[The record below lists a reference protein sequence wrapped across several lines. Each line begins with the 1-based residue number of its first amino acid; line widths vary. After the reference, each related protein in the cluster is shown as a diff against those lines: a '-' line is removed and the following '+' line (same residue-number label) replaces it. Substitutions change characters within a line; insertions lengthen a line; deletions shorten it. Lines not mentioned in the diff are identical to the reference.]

1 MGIAEDWEA
10 QGTRRQL
17 AGHEVFVVDRAPSGE
32 ERADPLLVLHGFPSC
47 SMDFR
52 ACLDRLAEHRRVLL
66 FDFLGFGLSAKP
78 DQHYRLTEQADVAA
92 AVVADAGLD
101 RVALLTHDMGDSVG
115 GEVLARSL
123 DGDLAFEISRRVLSN
138 GSIYIRM
145 AQLTAGQELLR
156 SLPDERLPADAPIG
170 GDGFK
175 GGLSGTFAPDH
186 QVPAEE
192 LEAQWQMMSHDDGH
206 LLLPRTIRYLEQR
219 FELEDRWTGAI
230 ERHPSPLTV
239 VWGELDPVAVLAM
252 TDRLL
257 EARPDAR
264 RIVLEGIGHY
274 PMVEAPGPFTD
285 AVLEGL
291 DGPVPAAGS

>member
-1 MGIAEDWEA
+1 MGIAEAWQAE
-10 QGTRRQL
+10 GTHRQL
-17 AGHEVFVVDRAPSGE
+17 AGHEVFVVDRPPSGE
-32 ERADPLLVLHGFPSC
+32 ETSDPLLVLHGFPSC

-52 ACLDRLAEHRRVLL
+52 QCLDGLAEHRRVLL

-78 DQHYRLTEQADVAA
+78 DQHYLLTEQADVAA
-92 AVVADAGLD
+92 AVVADADLQ

-123 DGDLAFEISRRVLSN
+123 DGDLGFEISRRVLTN

-156 SLPDERLPADAPIG
+156 SLPDERLPADAPLG
-170 GDGFK
+170 AEGFM

-186 QVPAEE
+186 QVPVEE
-192 LEAQWQMMSHDDGH
+192 LEAQWQMMSRLDGH

-219 FELEDRWTGAI
+219 FETEGRWTGAI
-230 ERHPSPLTV
+230 ERHPSPLTI
-239 VWGELDPVAVLAM
+239 VWGALDPVAVLPM

-257 EARPDAR
+257 EARPDADR
-264 RIVLEGIGHY
+264 TVLEGIGHY
-274 PMVEAPGPFTD
+274 PMVEAPDRFTD
-285 AVLEGL
+285 AVLAGL
-291 DGPVPAAGS
+291 DA